1 MRLNGDEKLI
11 FEEPKEN
18 IDNPIYLSYNDG
30 KMTLTKNKIEFEG
43 TSFGNFEELYNYLR
57 GKGIMGK
64 AIKYE
69 EHVELDDNGNIVGHS
84 LFPNEILSSNVSKEK
99 LYEEWGDEFI
109 AIDIMELEPSKDLF
123 DQEYGTKFERNDK

>member
-43 TSFGNFEELYNYLR
+43 ASFGNFEELYNYLR
-57 GKGIMGK
+57 GTGDMGK
-64 AIKYE
+64 TIKYE

-84 LFPNEILSSNVSKEK
+84 LFPNKILSTNVSKEK
-99 LYEEWGDEFI
+99 LYEEWGDEFK
-109 AIDIMELEPSKDLF
+109 AIDIMELDPSKDLF
-123 DQEYGTKFERNDK
+123 DREYGTKFERNDK